1 MPTAR
6 KLTSGTWRVRVYIG
20 KKDGKS
26 ITKSFTGPTKKDAE
40 RKASTFLAITK
51 HSDMIFSEAAEKY
64 IEAKSNVLSP
74 NTIRTYKLHASR
86 LSMLDNVRVSHLDSE
101 KAQRAVDQIS
111 RRLAPKTVA
120 SCYGFLTAVLAMFEP
135 GAALRVTLPERVK
148 KETPIPTDEEVD
160 LMIMEAPSSDLK
172 IAIQLAAF
180 GSLRSGEVCALSS
193 DMVQKNHIHIGRTYA
208 LDDNQNW
215 IIKQSPKTAAGNRD
229 IPLPGPLMAQ
239 IRASN
244 YEDGRIIKYTPSSL
258 HDAFRRL
265 TKRLK
270 IYPYK
275 FHSLRHYF
283 ATMLHSQGIPDK
295 VIAKLGG
302 WEDVSTLQKI
312 YQHAT
317 ADRME
322 EASKIL
328 NDLFAD
334 RVSLKK
340 G

>member
-1 MPTAR
+1 MPTAK
-6 KLTSGTWRVRVYIG
+6 KLPSGTWRVQVYVG
-20 KKDGKS
+20 KKDGRS
-26 ITKSFTGPTKKDAE
+26 VTQSFTASTKKDAE
-40 RKASTFLAITK
+40 RKASTFLAVTK
-51 HSDMIFSEAAEKY
+51 HNDLTFGEAAEKY
-64 IEAKSNVLSP
+64 IEAKENVLSP

-86 LSMLDNVRVSHLDSE
+86 LSSLDGVRVSRLDSE
-101 KAQRAVDQIS
+101 KAQRAVDQLS
-111 RRLAPKTVA
+111 RSLAPKTVA

-135 GAALRVTLPERVK
+135 STVLRVTLPERQK

-160 LMIMEAPSSDLK
+160 LMIREAPSEDLRL
-172 IAIQLAAF
+172 AIQLAAF
-180 GSLRSGEVCALSS
+180 GSLRSGEACALSR
-193 DMVQKNHIHIGRTYA
+193 DMVLKNHIHIARTYA
-208 LDDNQNW
+208 LDDTGTW
-215 IIKQSPKTAAGNRD
+215 IIKGSPKTSAGNRD
-229 IPLPGPLMAQ
+229 IPLPEPLMAS

-244 YEDGRIIKYTPSSL
+244 HEDGRIIKYTPSSL

-265 TKRLK
+265 TRRLK

-283 ATMLHSQGIPDK
+283 ASMLHAQGVPDK

-317 ADRME
+317 ADKLE
-322 EASKIL
+322 EASQIL

-334 RVSLKK
+334 RVK
-340 G
+340 